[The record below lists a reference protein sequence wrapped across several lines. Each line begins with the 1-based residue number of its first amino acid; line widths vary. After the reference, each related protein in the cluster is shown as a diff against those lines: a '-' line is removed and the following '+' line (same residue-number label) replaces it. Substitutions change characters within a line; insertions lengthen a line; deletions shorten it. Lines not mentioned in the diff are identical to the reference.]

1 MRYKR
6 TVFLNGEYRTLV
18 KTDPNELVM
27 ANENAEYTL
36 RNCITPPMPLKTEWK
51 PLEMTKEEE
60 E

>member
-27 ANENAEYTL
+27 TNENAEYTL
-36 RNCITPPMPLKTEWK
+36 KHCITPVHGAEWMPLG
-51 PLEMTKEEE
+51 MTTEEE